1 MEMLHYDFM
10 QRAFYAGGIIAVI
23 ASVLGVYLMLRR
35 QALMADML
43 SHVSLAGVAAGA
55 VMHINPALMGF
66 VVAVIGAIA
75 VEYVRRSYKTY
86 SEISVAIIMIGGLS
100 TAVVL
105 MSLNQSINK
114 GFSAYLFGSVV
125 AVNETELY
133 MMVGAALVGGIFFYT
148 LRRPLYQIT
157 FDEETARTN
166 GLPVKPISL
175 GFSIVTGMIVAAA
188 MPIVGVL
195 LVSSLIILPAALAIR
210 VAPSFVSSLFISMLI
225 GLVGVFGGLTASYEL
240 STPPGG
246 TIALVLLVFL
256 IAGMAIQK
264 LVLKLK
270 KVSNKGHDSLVN
282 VEQSEVKGFTKDPF
296 TQAQE
301 TAPKKAPETGG
312 KLS

>member
-10 QRAFYAGGIIAVI
+10 QRAFCAGGLIALL

-55 VMHINPALMGF
+55 YLHINPTLTGF
-66 VVAVIGAIA
+66 VVATIGAIA
-75 VEYVRRSYKTY
+75 VEYVRRSFKTY
-86 SEISVAIIMIGGLS
+86 SEISVAIIMVGGLS

-125 AVNETELY
+125 AVNQTELIL
-133 MMVGAALVGGIFFYT
+133 MFAVALIGGTFFYV

-157 FDEETARTN
+157 FDEDTAKTS
-166 GLPVKPISL
+166 GLPVSWISL
-175 GFSIVTGMIVAAA
+175 GFSVVTGMIVSAA

-195 LVSSLIILPAALAIR
+195 LVSALVVLPAALAIR
-210 VAPSFVSSLFISMLI
+210 IAPSFYAALFIAMGI
-225 GLVGVFGGLTASYEL
+225 GLLGVFSGLTVSFQL

-246 TIALVLLVFL
+246 TIALLLLGFLLVGL
-256 IAGMAIQK
+256 S
-264 LVLKLK
+264 LK
-270 KVSNKGHDSLVN
+270 KAILKWGKSRNAVTADA
-282 VEQSEVKGFTKDPF
+282 D
-296 TQAQE
+296 
-301 TAPKKAPETGG
+301 TAPISSIPR
-312 KLS
+312 LSKESSL

>member
-10 QRAFYAGGIIAVI
+10 QRAFCAGGIIAVI

-55 VMHINPALMGF
+55 VLRVNPALMGF
-66 VVAVIGAIA
+66 AVAVLGAIA

-133 MMVGAALVGGIFFYT
+133 MMLGVAVIGGIFFYT

-166 GLPVKPISL
+166 GLPVKQISL
-175 GFSIVTGMIVAAA
+175 AFSILTGMIVAAA

-210 VAPSFVSSLFISMLI
+210 IAPSFVAALLLSMVIGLI
-225 GLVGVFGGLTASYEL
+225 GVFSGLTASYAW

-246 TIALVLLVFL
+246 TIALVLLTFL
-256 IAGMAIQK
+256 VIGIVVKKCIVKLGKNHNTSMELQKRELHSEARSFMKEPSIQ
-264 LVLKLK
+264 
-270 KVSNKGHDSLVN
+270 
-282 VEQSEVKGFTKDPF
+282 
-296 TQAQE
+296 
-301 TAPKKAPETGG
+301 ETGG
-312 KLS
+312 KNHERVV